1 MSFIPSETINI
12 VFLMFV
18 ASYIGFAYFFL
29 QYLKHTSI
37 EKKRIQKLNKR
48 VEDILNYKPGFRHP
62 VSEPPSRFDSIEP
75 ENPRKKVID
84 ELSRQKLVYASEDDK
99 WVRRRQIN

>member
-29 QYLKHTSI
+29 QYLKLTNP
-37 EKKRIQKLNKR
+37 ERKRIRKLNKK
-48 VEDILNYKPGFRHP
+48 VEDILNYKPGFNHP
-62 VSEPPSRFDSIEP
+62 IPEPTNRFDSIEP
-75 ENPRKKVID
+75 DNPQEKVID
-84 ELSRQKLVYASEDDK
+84 ELSRQKLVYASEDNE